1 LNLPKKA
8 IFDQTLFMPLV
19 VERCVK
25 PPGFIFAAR
34 TYRLVLNRNGL
45 YLLHIGR
52 AMGPKVRADGYL
64 ADKLAQSMISKM
76 ERKMMGKLNDRE
88 EGIDDAN
95 LDHELAL
102 SKKSRHYESR
112 NEVELKFKVLTNGLG
127 KLRLKGKGV
136 NVRVEIQPYDVPTV
150 EQILNDF

>member
-1 LNLPKKA
+1 
-8 IFDQTLFMPLV
+8 MPLV

-34 TYRLVLNRNGL
+34 SYRLVLNRNGL

-64 ADKLAQSMISKM
+64 ADRLAQSMISKM
-76 ERKMMGKLNDRE
+76 EKKMMEKLSERE
-88 EGIDDAN
+88 EVIDDSN

-102 SKKSRHYESR
+102 SKKSRRYDTR
-112 NEVELKFKVLTNGLG
+112 NEVELKFKVLANGLG
-127 KLRLKGKGV
+127 KLRIKGKGV
-136 NVRVEIQPYDVPTV
+136 NVRVEIQPNDVPTI